1 MFCSCCIFSL
11 THFPLGTSTQLEAL
25 QKIMQQVRN
34 SDDSLTGASS
44 DMGAGGGDDMPDTG
58 PLPWTATGIIISACV

>member
-1 MFCSCCIFSL
+1 
-11 THFPLGTSTQLEAL
+11 
-25 QKIMQQVRN
+25 MQQVRN

-58 PLPWTATGIIISACV
+58 PLPWTATGIIISACVWISWE